1 MGNTDSAVVRVI
13 IVQKVNATPR
23 GIARSVDQR
32 WVVIPKNV
40 SGVLSKR
47 IGIALVV
54 VGRGGCLVGV
64 RQKSGRIRMVN
75 ALIQPKTTDQS
86 VGKCESL

>member
-1 MGNTDSAVVRVI
+1 MGYTDSAVVRVI
-13 IVQKVNATPR
+13 IVHKVNATRR
-23 GIARSVDQR
+23 GIARSADQR

-54 VGRGGCLVGV
+54 VGVDGCLVGV
-64 RQKSGRIRMVN
+64 RQRSGRMTNHN
-75 ALIQPKTTDQS
+75 AVIQPKTTDQS